1 MRDVFITH
9 TASELPGPAVPN
21 DQIETYIGEVHPERK
36 RLRDKVLRNNGIET
50 RHYAIDPATKKP
62 TCTTAQLQAT
72 AIRKLLAEAEL
83 QVEDIDLLSVGT
95 AFPDFV
101 TPGIASAV
109 HGELGGRGIEIC
121 SAAGVCTAS
130 MTAFKYG
137 AMAVA
142 SGSSKCAVVGAADRP
157 SAHLR
162 APFFTAELE
171 ARAEDEDDP
180 HIALQAEFLRWM
192 LSDGAGAALMR
203 DKPRE
208 GGLSFKVEWVQLV
221 SFAYELPSCMYM
233 GALRGEDGSLKSYKD
248 AENLGEAVRLGYFN
262 LRQDTRLL
270 RHNIVPV
277 TTTRMLERV
286 QKDQGLTPEQVD
298 WVLPHW
304 SSDLFREPGI
314 AAFYEMGYRVPLD
327 KVRSNLTN
335 RGNIASASIYV
346 MLDDLNRTGEVKP
359 GDGILIVCPESGR
372 FNTGYAL
379 LRAVEA

>member
-9 TASELPGPAVPN
+9 TASELPGPPVPS
-21 DQIETYIGEVHPERK
+21 DRIEEYLGEVHPERR

-50 RHYAIDPATKKP
+50 RHYAIDPATKQP
-62 TCTTAQLQAT
+62 TCTTAELQAT
-72 AIRKLLAEAEL
+72 AVRKLLAEAGL
-83 QVEDIDLLSVGT
+83 TIDDMDLLAVGT

-109 HGELGGRGIEIC
+109 HGELGGHGIEIV
-121 SAAGVCTAS
+121 STSGVCTAS
-130 MTAFKYG
+130 MSAFKYG

-142 SGSSKCAVVGAADRP
+142 SGSSQVAVVGAADRP

-162 APFFTAELE
+162 APFFTAELQ
-171 ARAEDEDDP
+171 ARAVDENDP

-203 DKPRE
+203 NQPRE
-208 GGLSFKVEWVQLV
+208 GGLSYKVEWVQMV
-221 SFAYELPSCMYM
+221 SFAYELPTCMYM
-233 GALRGEDGSLKSYKD
+233 GALRNDDGSLRSYKD
-248 AENLGEAVRLGYFN
+248 AANLGEAVRQGYFN
-262 LRQDTRLL
+262 LRQDTKLL

-286 QKDQGLTPEQVD
+286 QVDQGLTPDQVQ

-304 SSDLFREPGI
+304 SSDLFREPGV
-314 AAFYEMGYRVPLD
+314 AAFYEMGYKVPLE

-335 RGNIASASIYV
+335 RGNIAAASIYV
-346 MLDDLNRTGEVKP
+346 MLDDLHRTGEVKP
-359 GDGILIVCPESGR
+359 GDGILLVVPESGR